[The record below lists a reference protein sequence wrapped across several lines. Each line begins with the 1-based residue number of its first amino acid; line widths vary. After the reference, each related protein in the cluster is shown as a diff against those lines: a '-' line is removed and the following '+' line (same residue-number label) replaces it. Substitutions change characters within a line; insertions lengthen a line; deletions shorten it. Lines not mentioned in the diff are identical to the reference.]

1 MGTPS
6 LHPDRETIVVLDF
19 GSQYSRL
26 ICRRVREAQVYAEL
40 LPWHATAE
48 TIRALRPIG
57 IILSGGPASVYE
69 ADAPTVPPPV
79 FDLGVP
85 ILGICYGMQLLA
97 HQLGGKVAPAPRRE
111 YGAATIHVAA
121 AEQSG
126 ADVAQRLFCGLPSE
140 LPVWMSHGDH
150 VEELPPGFRVL
161 ARSGAGQSRT
171 NGGRSGAALASGSS
185 VAAMADGQG
194 RVGLQF
200 HPEVVHTPQG
210 QQLIENF
217 CYGLCGATGGWT
229 AGSFIA
235 ESTEQIRRRVGAG
248 RVVCALSGGVDS
260 AVTAALV
267 HRAIG
272 DQLTCI
278 FVDNG
283 LLRQNE
289 VADVVETFQ
298 RHLGFELVV
307 TNAADEFLRH
317 LHGITDPEHK
327 RRIIGERFVRVFE
340 RVAGNLTGGNRTTL
354 TGTSECAV
362 SAGHLGTVEFLAQ
375 GTLYPDVIESGGDDA
390 NPLAAQEE
398 RGGGTGQSRTT
409 PGPLR
414 AALAG
419 EAAARI
425 KTHHNVGGL
434 PPNLQFRL
442 IEPLRYLFKDEG
454 RAVGTELGLPEE
466 LVWRHPFPGPGL
478 AVRVVGAVTA
488 ERVATL
494 QQADAIFIEEIRA
507 AGWYRRLGQAFAVL
521 TPLRST
527 GVMGDFR
534 TYGHLI
540 ALRAILTS
548 DYMTADWAPLPHN
561 LLGRVATRIVNEV
574 PGVNRVVYDITS
586 KPPATIEWE

>member
-1 MGTPS
+1 MGTPP

-26 ICRRVREAQVYAEL
+26 ICRRVREARVYAEL
-40 LPWHATAE
+40 LPWNAAAE

-57 IILSGGPASVYE
+57 VILSGGPASVYE
-69 ADAPTVPPPV
+69 AEAPTVPPPV

-121 AEQSG
+121 AEQGG
-126 ADVAQRLFCGLPSE
+126 ADVARRLFRGLPAE

-161 ARSGAGQSRT
+161 ARSANSPT
-171 NGGRSGAALASGSS
+171 
-185 VAAMADGQG
+185 AAMADGKG

-235 ESTEQIRRRVGAG
+235 EATEQIRQRVGAG
-248 RVVCALSGGVDS
+248 RVVCGLSGGVDS

-283 LLRQNE
+283 LLRRNE
-289 VADVVETFQ
+289 AADVVETFQ

-307 TNAADEFLRH
+307 ANAADEFLQH
-317 LHGITDPEHK
+317 LHGVTDPENK

-340 RVAGNLTGGNRTTL
+340 RVAGN
-354 TGTSECAV
+354 
-362 SAGHLGTVEFLAQ
+362 LGTVEFLAQ
-375 GTLYPDVIESGGDDA
+375 GTLYPDVIESGGDEA
-390 NPLAAQEE
+390 NALTPALSDGE
-398 RGGGTGQSRTT
+398 RGGN
-409 PGPLR
+409 
-414 AALAG
+414 

-434 PPNLQFRL
+434 PPNLQFWL

-548 DYMTADWAPLPHN
+548 DYMTADWAPLPHD

-586 KPPATIEWE
+586 KPPATVEWE

>member
-1 MGTPS
+1 MGTPP

-26 ICRRVREAQVYAEL
+26 ICRRVREARVYAEL
-40 LPWHATAE
+40 LPWNAAAE

-57 IILSGGPASVYE
+57 VILSGGPASVYE
-69 ADAPTVPPPV
+69 AEAPTVPPPV

-121 AEQSG
+121 AEQGG
-126 ADVAQRLFCGLPSE
+126 ADVARRLFRGLPAE

-161 ARSGAGQSRT
+161 ARSANSPT
-171 NGGRSGAALASGSS
+171 
-185 VAAMADGQG
+185 AAMADGKG

-235 ESTEQIRRRVGAG
+235 EATEQIRQRVGAG
-248 RVVCALSGGVDS
+248 RVVCGLSGGVDS

-283 LLRQNE
+283 LLRRNE
-289 VADVVETFQ
+289 AADVVETFQ

-307 TNAADEFLRH
+307 ANAADEFLQH
-317 LHGITDPEHK
+317 LHGVTDPESK

-340 RVAGNLTGGNRTTL
+340 RVAGN
-354 TGTSECAV
+354 
-362 SAGHLGTVEFLAQ
+362 LGTVEFLAQ
-375 GTLYPDVIESGGDDA
+375 GTLYPDVIESGGDEA
-390 NPLAAQEE
+390 NALTPALSDGE
-398 RGGGTGQSRTT
+398 RGGN
-409 PGPLR
+409 
-414 AALAG
+414 

-434 PPNLQFRL
+434 PPNLQFWL

-548 DYMTADWAPLPHN
+548 DYMTADWAPLPHD

-586 KPPATIEWE
+586 KPPATVEWE

>member
-1 MGTPS
+1 M
-6 LHPDRETIVVLDF
+6 
-19 GSQYSRL
+19 
-26 ICRRVREAQVYAEL
+26 
-40 LPWHATAE
+40 
-48 TIRALRPIG
+48 
-57 IILSGGPASVYE
+57 
-69 ADAPTVPPPV
+69 
-79 FDLGVP
+79 
-85 ILGICYGMQLLA
+85 
-97 HQLGGKVAPAPRRE
+97 APAPRRE
-111 YGAATIHVAA
+111 YGAATIHVGT
-121 AEQSG
+121 AEG
-126 ADVAQRLFCGLPSE
+126 DGDDVAGRLFRGLPAE

-150 VEELPPGFRVL
+150 VEELPSGFRVL
-161 ARSGAGQSRT
+161 ARSANSP
-171 NGGRSGAALASGSS
+171 A
-185 VAAMADGQG
+185 AAMADSQG

-217 CYGLCGATGGWT
+217 CYGLCGAAGGWT
-229 AGSFIA
+229 TGSFIA
-235 ESTEQIRRRVGAG
+235 EATEQIRQRVGTS
-248 RVVCALSGGVDS
+248 RVVCGLSGGVDS

-289 VADVVETFQ
+289 AADVVETFQ
-298 RHLGFELVV
+298 QHLGFELVV
-307 TNAADEFLRH
+307 ANAGDDFLRH
-317 LHGITDPEHK
+317 LHGVTDPERK

-340 RVAGNLTGGNRTTL
+340 RVAGN
-354 TGTSECAV
+354 
-362 SAGHLGTVEFLAQ
+362 LGTVEFLAQ
-375 GTLYPDVIESGGDDA
+375 GTLYPDVIESGGDGA
-390 NPLAAQEE
+390 NTVTGQDE
-398 RGGGTGQSRTT
+398 RGGGEV
-409 PGPLR
+409 
-414 AALAG
+414 AAK
-419 EAAARI
+419 I
-425 KTHHNVGGL
+425 KSHHNVGGL
-434 PPNLQFRL
+434 PPDLQFQL

-488 ERVATL
+488 ERVTTL

-521 TPLRST
+521 TPLQST

-548 DYMTADWAPLPHN
+548 DYMTADWAPLPHD

-574 PGVNRVVYDITS
+574 PGVNRVVYDVTS
-586 KPPATIEWE
+586 KPPSTIEWE